1 MMTKSAKR
9 QRGVAAVELGIV
21 MIPLTVLAFGITE
34 YGRAIFQYNTIVKG
48 VRDASRHLSQ
58 QSPGDATQIGVA
70 KCLAVYGNRTCS
82 GAALVPGLKTSLVQI
97 CDRTNCAD
105 HLNQPTGAGVV
116 NLVTVTVDQFPFKS
130 LVPLM
135 VKDITF
141 GPIHSTMRQV
151 L

>member
-1 MMTKSAKR
+1 
-9 QRGVAAVELGIV
+9 

-48 VRDASRHLSQ
+48 VRDASRYLSQ
-58 QSPGDATQIGVA
+58 HAPGDATRIGVA
-70 KCLAVYGNRTCS
+70 KCLAVYGNRNCS
-82 GAALVPGLKTSLVQI
+82 GAPLVPGLTPSLVQV

-105 HLNQPTGAGVV
+105 HLNQSTGAGVV
-116 NLVTVTVDQFPFKS
+116 NLVTVTVDKFPFKS

>member
-1 MMTKSAKR
+1 
-9 QRGVAAVELGIV
+9 VELGIL

-48 VRDASRHLSQ
+48 ARDATRYLSQ
-58 QSPGDATQIGVA
+58 YGPGDATQIGVA
-70 KCLAVYGNRTCS
+70 KCLAVYGNRTCTGTS
-82 GAALVPGLKTSLVQI
+82 LVPGLTTSLVQV

-116 NLVTVTVDQFPFKS
+116 NLVTVTVDGFPFKS

-135 VKDITF
+135 VNDITF
-141 GPIHSTMRQV
+141 GPIHTTMRQV